1 MKYPLTIIDKMM
13 NVYRTDFQY
22 RYDIACVFHKI
33 LLRTSLS
40 AKVKTLSVTGV
51 VPAFHGHAHN
61 RTCQLA
67 NHPLYVDGSSKE
79 DFEGCEQVFSQSNAM
94 ASITRFASAFH
105 RHQII
110 KAFFKHWDEEKH
122 VKEGTADIT
131 LSVIKS
137 LMFLQ
142 QISCLTIASKP

>member
-1 MKYPLTIIDKMM
+1 MKYPLAIIDKMM
-13 NVYRTDFQY
+13 NVYGTGFQY
-22 RYDIACVFHKI
+22 GYDIVCVFHKI
-33 LLRTSLS
+33 LLRTSLG
-40 AKVKTLSVTGV
+40 AKVKTFSVTGV

-61 RTCQLA
+61 QTCQLA
-67 NHPLYVDGSSKE
+67 NHLLYVDGSGKE
-79 DFEGCEQVFSQSNAM
+79 DFEGCEWVFSQSNAM

-110 KAFFKHWDEEKH
+110 KAFFRHWNEEKH
-122 VKEGTADIT
+122 VEEGMADIT

-142 QISCLTIASKP
+142 